1 MIGMTTLITL
11 GNWID
16 EKGVKKFTAPMLLKY
31 LSEASDYAIQRKLTK
46 VELTEMTDPKQ
57 FMGVITQLLQNRFF
71 RITHLNLARYLDKGA
86 LVYRDYLMDMGQ
98 RINDNATESKQESI
112 VNNAAVG
119 MSIETAEQG
128 DRSKSVRVP
137 WDKYETALLIEAFWK
152 IENDKQ
158 SRSVVLQELSDSLRK
173 KAVNQGIAIDDTFR
187 NLNGMQIQLSCI
199 AVTFYPNRPA
209 MHKNAIM
216 EEMAD
221 LYKKDRA
228 AFNLIL
234 AEAHKMVAIEDNCS
248 AKGKLSSIL
257 KNNFPYGLK
266 ISSSLDLMRL
276 RVYAQDENVVLPED
290 DGELLKMLL
299 DCGSVIDGKLIIK
312 DENLTDELSKIVE
325 TAFST
330 GAHIIYY
337 DSLFYTNQ
345 EWMMRHHINSEDT
358 LKEYMKKNLPNYVYT
373 RVFFSMDE
381 KQTEY
386 EAVSGELRRIW
397 SDNAVEE
404 LTYLFK
410 ELPYIPQDNI
420 QRVLFAV
427 EDFVWVSENRY
438 LLLDRF
444 LVPDHEEN
452 DILTYVSNAC
462 ELDGYASLTD
472 VPLGSIPELNYQ
484 VTGTALYTAIFN
496 KVLKGKYHNNHRI
509 ITVGKSDLNI
519 VKVLSKAYAQRDEIT
534 LEEVTDKVTE
544 LNGGLKQQDAFEV
557 LYNGFIRISK
567 SKFICRRKV
576 HFNVDEIDSI
586 LIGIYTKGYGAI
598 RDVGTFAMFPECG
611 VTWNHYVLESYCYSY
626 SRKFSL
632 LILNFNS
639 KNAGAIAESKYSY
652 NDVLALSLSES
663 NLDFT
668 EESAGDYLFQKG
680 LMAKRKYYKLGEII
694 NKAAEIKREKK

>member
-1 MIGMTTLITL
+1 MTTLITL

-86 LVYRDYLMDMGQ
+86 SVYRDYLMDMEQ
-98 RINDNATESKQESI
+98 RTNDKATESKQESI
-112 VNNAAVG
+112 VNNPAVG

-187 NLNGMQIQLSCI
+187 NLNGMQMQLSCI
-199 AVTFYPNRPA
+199 AVAFYPNRPA
-209 MHKNAIM
+209 MHKTAIM

-228 AFNLIL
+228 TFNLIL
-234 AEAHKMVAIEDNCS
+234 AEAHKMVAMEDNCS
-248 AKGKLSSIL
+248 VKGKLSSIL

-337 DSLFYTNQ
+337 DSLFYKNQ
-345 EWMMRHHINSEDT
+345 EWMMQHHINSEDT

-381 KQTEY
+381 KKTEY

-509 ITVGKSDLNI
+509 LTVGKSDLNI

>member
-1 MIGMTTLITL
+1 MTTLITL
-11 GNWID
+11 ENWID

-46 VELTEMTDPKQ
+46 VELNEMTDPKQ

-86 LVYRDYLMDMGQ
+86 LVYRDYLMDMEQ

-128 DRSKSVRVP
+128 DRSKTARVP

-187 NLNGMQIQLSCI
+187 NLNGMQMQLSCI

-209 MHKNAIM
+209 MHKTAIM

-221 LYKKDRA
+221 LYKKNRA

-248 AKGKLSSIL
+248 SKGKLSSIL

-373 RVFFSMDE
+373 RVFFSMNE

-410 ELPYIPQDNI
+410 ELPYIPQNNI

-452 DILTYVSNAC
+452 DILTK
-462 ELDGYASLTD
+462 E
-472 VPLGSIPELNYQ
+472 
-484 VTGTALYTAIFN
+484 
-496 KVLKGKYHNNHRI
+496 
-509 ITVGKSDLNI
+509 
-519 VKVLSKAYAQRDEIT
+519 
-534 LEEVTDKVTE
+534 
-544 LNGGLKQQDAFEV
+544 
-557 LYNGFIRISK
+557 
-567 SKFICRRKV
+567 
-576 HFNVDEIDSI
+576 
-586 LIGIYTKGYGAI
+586 
-598 RDVGTFAMFPECG
+598 
-611 VTWNHYVLESYCYSY
+611 
-626 SRKFSL
+626 
-632 LILNFNS
+632 
-639 KNAGAIAESKYSY
+639 
-652 NDVLALSLSES
+652 
-663 NLDFT
+663 
-668 EESAGDYLFQKG
+668 
-680 LMAKRKYYKLGEII
+680 
-694 NKAAEIKREKK
+694 